1 MSKIYHNITDLIGQT
16 PLVEL
21 HHIEAKYEL
30 GAKILAKVES
40 FNPAGSVK
48 DRIAYHMIQTA
59 EVEGLINQDT
69 TIIEATSGNTGIG
82 LAAIAAA
89 KGYKIILVMSE
100 AMSVERRML
109 LAAYGARIELTPAA
123 LGVKGAIARA
133 EALHQEI
140 PNSYMPRQFENPA
153 NPQTHYETTGPE
165 IFQDTDGKVDIFV
178 AGIGTG
184 GTISGVGAYLKE
196 HKPDIQVIG
205 VEPSDSP
212 IITKG
217 VGGPHKIQGIG
228 AGFIPKNLDLSILNE
243 VIATTYEEAVS
254 ASRELA
260 TLEGLLVGV
269 SSGASLSV
277 AIKIAKRI
285 ENMGK
290 TIVVL
295 LPDTGER
302 YLSTPLFQ

>member
-196 HKPDIQVIG
+196 HKPAIQVIG

>member
-1 MSKIYHNITDLIGQT
+1 MSKIYHSVTDLIGQT
-16 PLVEL
+16 PLLEL

-59 EVEGLINQDT
+59 EAEGRINQDT

-140 PNSYMPRQFENPA
+140 PNSFMPRQFENPA
-153 NPQTHYETTGPE
+153 NPKTHYETTGPE
-165 IFQDTDGKVDIFV
+165 IFKDTDGTVDIFV

-196 HKPDIQVIG
+196 QQPAIQIIG
-205 VEPSDSP
+205 VEPTDSP
-212 IITKG
+212 VITKG

-269 SSGASLSV
+269 SSGASLSA
-277 AIKIAKRI
+277 AIKVAKRR
-285 ENMGK
+285 ENTGK

>member
-48 DRIAYHMIQTA
+48 DRIAYHMIQAA